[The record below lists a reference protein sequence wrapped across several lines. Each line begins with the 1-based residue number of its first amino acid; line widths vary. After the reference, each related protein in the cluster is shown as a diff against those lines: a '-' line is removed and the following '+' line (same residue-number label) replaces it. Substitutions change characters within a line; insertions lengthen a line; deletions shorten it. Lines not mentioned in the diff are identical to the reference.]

1 MIAVHQRSAGRGGPL
16 ARGRIWT
23 CAPQASTA
31 HERPAAASA
40 PDRASALQQQRGC
53 ARWPASSNGSVLG
66 DALRGVSALPRPRGL
81 GCAATHDR
89 GAVRP
94 QQERTQERSAP
105 PRCGPT
111 RRFGSRAGRYAAA
124 IEHPADCRARPAL
137 PSRLRWPACAPCRS
151 ARAATPLRGA
161 PGLRSSLAQGRG
173 PRYTPRSASAGYSQ
187 VRRPSQLPPSI
198 PNCPHAAGHPV
209 TLSPLSN
216 AQPLSQSL
224 YFDERGAH
232 DHRKRST
239 PAESGQGCRRIR
251 APEAGR
257 QDIIPQQPRAPQN
270 LSKSKRENNHLH
282 ITWFLTTLPR
292 NSTAGSGPKVNAPSR
307 RVYQAEDPKPA
318 LEHMPYLIAP

>member
-23 CAPQASTA
+23 RPPQASTA

-173 PRYTPRSASAGYSQ
+173 PRYAPRRASAGYSQ
-187 VRRPSQLPPSI
+187 VRRPSHLPPSI
-198 PNCPHAAGHPV
+198 ENCPDAAGHPSHFRPSATDNRCLNLYISTNTERTITENKAPPPSQGGGAGV
-209 TLSPLSN
+209 SEHGGRTPRHHTTAPPPFTRYTLTQREHIDTRCSVCYSLP
-216 AQPLSQSL
+216 QS
-224 YFDERGAH
+224 AV
-232 DHRKRST
+232 
-239 PAESGQGCRRIR
+239 
-251 APEAGR
+251 
-257 QDIIPQQPRAPQN
+257 
-270 LSKSKRENNHLH
+270 
-282 ITWFLTTLPR
+282 LPR
-292 NSTAGSGPKVNAPSR
+292 HV
-307 RVYQAEDPKPA
+307 
-318 LEHMPYLIAP
+318 L